1 MVHPGVWRGI
11 SDGDDEPVIRT
22 RVLLVGR
29 LGVFFEAVELWLR
42 TTPDL
47 QVTASVR
54 DPSWPPGQRLARV
67 ADVALVD
74 LRLSANDVTSVA
86 TSLRATNPSIG
97 LVALGDGDIEPRAAA
112 VVAAGFTGWASETDT
127 LEDVA
132 DVIRAVCR
140 GDTRMPVALL
150 VQAVQQLKEAG
161 RLPLDDD
168 RRLAALTPREREV
181 LRFLAM
187 GRDKD
192 EIAARLSISRN
203 TVRTHHQHVLTKL
216 RVHTTLAA
224 VTILRSAERRHP
236 VGAPVDLVSDHRL
249 ESPA

>member
-1 MVHPGVWRGI
+1 MT
-11 SDGDDEPVIRT
+11 RT

-29 LGVFFEAVELWLR
+29 LGVFVEAVEMWLR

-54 DPSWPPGQRLARV
+54 DPAWPPGQRLAAV

-74 LRLSANDVTSVA
+74 LRLSSDDVTSVA
-86 TSLRATNPSIG
+86 TSLRAVNPTIG
-97 LVALGDGDIEPRAAA
+97 LVALADGDIERRAAA
-112 VVAAGFTGWASETDT
+112 VVAAGFTGWASESDT
-127 LEDVA
+127 LDDVA
-132 DVIRAVCR
+132 DVIRAVRR
-140 GDTRMPVALL
+140 GETRVPVTLL
-150 VQAVQQLKEAG
+150 VQAVQQLHQAG
-161 RLPLDDD
+161 RLPLEDD

-181 LRFLAM
+181 LHGLAM

-216 RVHTTLAA
+216 GVHTTLAA

-236 VGAPVDLVSDHRL
+236 VGLPVGLVSDQRL